1 MKKISVILIITISI
15 LFITGCNENNKVI
28 SNGTNVST
36 ANMEHKH
43 CTRSGTGDAGITTE
57 LSYELYYTGDKLNIL
72 SSTEKVIANKETDLD
87 KYQQAYETINSYY
100 KGLKYYD
107 TEVIRGDTSVTR
119 KTTINYD
126 KINIKD
132 LLDIEGEEDNII
144 ENGEAKVEK
153 WISLA
158 KKFGTKCELVEE

>member
-1 MKKISVILIITISI
+1 MVVSS
-15 LFITGCNENNKVI
+15 LFMIATLLFTEPI
-28 SNGTNVST
+28 MHIFSN
-36 ANMEHKH
+36 
-43 CTRSGTGDAGITTE
+43 
-57 LSYELYYTGDKLNIL
+57 
-72 SSTEKVIANKETDLD
+72 
-87 KYQQAYETINSYY
+87 
-100 KGLKYYD
+100 D

-158 KKFGTKCELVEE
+158 KKFGTKCEEVEAKFFNSSR